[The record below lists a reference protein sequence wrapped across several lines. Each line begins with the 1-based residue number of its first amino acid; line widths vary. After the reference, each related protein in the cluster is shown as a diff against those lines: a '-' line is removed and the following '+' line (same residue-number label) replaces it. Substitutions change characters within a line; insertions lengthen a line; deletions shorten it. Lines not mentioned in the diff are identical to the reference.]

1 MSTTTDKIK
10 AIEEE
15 MSKTQKN
22 KATSFHLG
30 QLKAKLAKLKR
41 ELLTPTTSGGG
52 AGVGFDV
59 ARTGVA
65 SVGFIGF
72 PSVGKSTLMSKLT
85 GQHSE
90 AAAYEFTT
98 LTTVPGQILYNGA
111 KIQILD
117 LPGIIQGAKDGKGR
131 GRQVIA
137 VAKTCHLIFI
147 VLDVN
152 KPLTDKKIIEDELEG
167 FGIRINK
174 SPPNIVFKK
183 KDKGGIAITNTVP
196 MTHIDHD
203 EIKAVMNEYKI
214 SSADIAI
221 RCDATIDDLIDVLE
235 AKSRSYIPVIYAL
248 NKIDAISIE
257 ELDLLY
263 RIPNACPISS
273 EHGWNVDE
281 LLEQILQS
289 DYSGQAVG
297 TVACFLIAL
306 FDTMHARPILAEP
319 WEKLNLVRVYTK
331 PKGKL
336 PDYTAPVVLRSNR
349 CTVEDFC
356 NAIHKTIVEQFRI
369 AIVYG
374 KSVKHQPQRV
384 GLSHELADEDISKL
398 KDATL

>member
-1 MSTTTDKIK
+1 MY
-10 AIEEE
+10 
-15 MSKTQKN
+15 KTSILCEWL
-22 KATSFHLG
+22 TPYI
-30 QLKAKLAKLKR
+30 AKLKR
-41 ELLTPTTSGGG
+41 ELLTPQSSGGG
-52 AGVGFDV
+52 GGAGFDV

-72 PSVGKSTLMSKLT
+72 PSVGKSTLMSRLT

-90 AAAYEFTT
+90 VAAYEFTT

-117 LPGIIQGAKDGKGR
+117 LPGIIEGAKDGKGR

-152 KPLTDKKIIEDELEG
+152 KPLTDKKVIEAELEG

-183 KDKGGIAITNTVP
+183 KDKGGISVTNTVP
-196 MTHIDHD
+196 LTHIDHD
-203 EIKAVMNEYKI
+203 EIRAVMGEYKI

-221 RCDATIDDLIDVLE
+221 RCDATIDDLIDILE
-235 AKSRSYIPVIYAL
+235 AKSRSYIPVVYAL

-281 LLEQILQS
+281 LLEQ
-289 DYSGQAVG
+289 
-297 TVACFLIAL
+297 
-306 FDTMHARPILAEP
+306 M

-336 PDYTAPVVLRSNR
+336 PDYTSPVVLRQGR
-349 CTVEDFC
+349 CTVEDFVSLLLHTC
-356 NAIHKTIVEQFRI
+356 LMLE
-369 AIVYG
+369 
-374 KSVKHQPQRV
+374 S
-384 GLSHELADEDISKL
+384 SH
-398 KDATL
+398 

>member
-1 MSTTTDKIK
+1 MATTVDKIK
-10 AIEEE
+10 EIEAE
-15 MSKTQKN
+15 MAKTQKN

-52 AGVGFDV
+52 GGAGFDV

-72 PSVGKSTLMSKLT
+72 PSVGKSTLMSRLT

-98 LTTVPGQILYNGA
+98 LTTVPGQVMYNGA
-111 KIQILD
+111 KIQMLD

-152 KPLTDKKIIEDELEG
+152 KPLTDKKVIEAELEG

-174 SPPNIVFKK
+174 QPPNIVFKK

-196 MTHIDHD
+196 LTHIDHD
-203 EIKAVMNEYKI
+203 EIRAVMGEYKI

-235 AKSRSYIPVIYAL
+235 AKSRAYIPVIYAL

-273 EHGWNVDE
+273 EHGWNIDE
-281 LLEQILQS
+281 LLEIMLS
-289 DYSGQAVG
+289 
-297 TVACFLIAL
+297 C
-306 FDTMHARPILAEP
+306 PNK

-331 PKGKL
+331 PKGIQ
-336 PDYTAPVVLRSNR
+336 PNFDEPVVLRSSK

-356 NAIHKTIVEQFRI
+356 NSIHKSLIEGFKV
-369 AIVYG
+369 AIVWG
-374 KSVKHQPQRV
+374 RSVRHQGMRV
-384 GLSHELADEDISKL
+384 GLNHVLADEDISMFSDYSVAQL
-398 KDATL
+398 LRTRYEMLIYVQ

>member
-1 MSTTTDKIK
+1 MATTVDKIRD
-10 AIEEE
+10 IEAE
-15 MSKTQKN
+15 MAKTQKN

-30 QLKAKLAKLKR
+30 QLKAKLAKLKK
-41 ELLTPTTSGGG
+41 ELLTPTSGSGGG

-72 PSVGKSTLMSKLT
+72 PSVGKSTLMSRLT

-98 LTTVPGQILYNGA
+98 LTTVPGQVIYNGA

-152 KPLTDKKIIEDELEG
+152 KPLTDKRVIEAELEG

-174 SPPNIVFKK
+174 SPPNITFKK
-183 KDKGGIAITNTVP
+183 KDKGGLNITNTVP
-196 MTHIDHD
+196 LNNISHD
-203 EIKAVMNEYKI
+203 EIKAVMNEYRI
-214 SSADIAI
+214 NSADIAI

-235 AKSRSYIPVIYAL
+235 ARSRSYIPVIYVL

-263 RIPNACPISS
+263 RIPNAVPISS
-273 EHGWNVDE
+273 EHGWNIDE
-281 LLEQILQS
+281 LME
-289 DYSGQAVG
+289 A
-297 TVACFLIAL
+297 
-306 FDTMHARPILAEP
+306 M
-319 WEKLNLVRVYTK
+319 
-331 PKGKL
+331 
-336 PDYTAPVVLRSNR
+336 
-349 CTVEDFC
+349 
-356 NAIHKTIVEQFRI
+356 
-369 AIVYG
+369 
-374 KSVKHQPQRV
+374 
-384 GLSHELADEDISKL
+384 
-398 KDATL
+398 